1 MSEDRQLLKRT
12 LNGDG
17 AAFDEV
23 VRRYQDGLFRH
34 LLRLTGRAEE
44 AEDLCQEAFI
54 RFYCALRRFDP
65 ARPVAPFLFVIAT
78 NLWRDRLRQ
87 ARPLEQP
94 LDERQPAPETS
105 VAEQALLRVEHEQ
118 IVAAVQRLRGEQR
131 EAVSLF
137 YDQGL
142 SYREIARVT
151 RVPVGTVGTRLRLA
165 LAALRRELPRE
176 AAGLVIVAGGTAPP
190 AAGLVSAL
198 QGQAIAPPSLAPAI
212 AQGIAHAAPAAVG
225 ASHGIWTLLK
235 EGVLMTT
242 AAKAAYVTVGVA
254 GLAVGV
260 PRLLHH
266 GPATV
271 SPGVTASPGA
281 TATAPGDLPP
291 LPEKERA
298 LFQKHVPEYPAWADR
313 LREVYAALP
322 QSAKDKMLRTG
333 QYEFHLGDLA
343 KPQADVIRTYV
354 ERDIQ
359 GSRVWLEFKYGKP
372 LDLSRV
378 TFRFGRDPANSNYT
392 RFMIVGPNG
401 YDRAQ
406 PEIGLWPG
414 SAPGR

>member
-34 LLRLTGRAEE
+34 LLRLTGRTEE

-54 RFYCALRRFDP
+54 RFYRALRRFDP

-94 LDERQPAPETS
+94 LDERQPAAQAS
-105 VAEQALLRVEHEQ
+105 VAEQAMLRVEHEQ
-118 IVAAVQRLRGEQR
+118 IVAAVQRLCGEQR

-176 AAGLVIVAGGTAPP
+176 AAGLVIVAGETAPP

-198 QGQAIAPPSLAPAI
+198 QGQAMAPPSLVPAI
-212 AQGIAHAAPAAVG
+212 AHGIAHAAPATVG
-225 ASHGIWTLLK
+225 LLHGVWALIK
-235 EGVLMTT
+235 EGMLVYSS
-242 AAKAAYVTVGVA
+242 AIFVG
-254 GLAVGV
+254 
-260 PRLLHH
+260 R
-266 GPATV
+266 
-271 SPGVTASPGA
+271 
-281 TATAPGDLPP
+281 
-291 LPEKERA
+291 K
-298 LFQKHVPEYPAWADR
+298 
-313 LREVYAALP
+313 
-322 QSAKDKMLRTG
+322 
-333 QYEFHLGDLA
+333 
-343 KPQADVIRTYV
+343 
-354 ERDIQ
+354 
-359 GSRVWLEFKYGKP
+359 
-372 LDLSRV
+372 
-378 TFRFGRDPANSNYT
+378 
-392 RFMIVGPNG
+392 
-401 YDRAQ
+401 
-406 PEIGLWPG
+406 
-414 SAPGR
+414 